1 MYYNRGQANALIG
14 DIIPDLFYLEDEGSP
29 VHEIAHE
36 AEAVISLANE
46 KQKQKL
52 LYTVDAKKWRAWSN
66 PEFLLRPF
74 GLRLEEIHQDLR
86 ESILGVLRSSF
97 SEAGYAKAI
106 AAMRINHYLGELVQL
121 PRIMN
126 HYSYN
131 FLIFGTPSTTEP
143 SGWKL
148 YGHHH
153 CLNVILRGPQI
164 VISPFFIGAEPNEID
179 EGRWI
184 GTQILHKEGEL
195 GLNLMKSLPPSFQ
208 QQAQIYRDMNDAA
221 MPEGRFQKDDQ
232 RHLCGAF
239 RDNRVI
245 PYEGF
250 RVSML
255 EQALQQQVVDILYEF
270 LVLLPASAREKKLE
284 QARRWLDQTYFF
296 GLGDIQTKILFIIE
310 FRVLSLSSNSI
321 IIPGYSCPIRSRLSF
336 TFIRL

>member
-1 MYYNRGQANALIG
+1 MVKPRI
-14 DIIPDLFYLEDEGSP
+14 
-29 VHEIAHE
+29 
-36 AEAVISLANE
+36 
-46 KQKQKL
+46 
-52 LYTVDAKKWRAWSN
+52 
-66 PEFLLRPF
+66 LLRPF
-74 GLRLEEIHQDLR
+74 GLRLGEVHQDLR
-86 ESILGVLRSSF
+86 ESILGVLKSSF

-143 SGWKL
+143 WGWSL
-148 YGHHH
+148 DGHHH

-179 EGRWI
+179 EGLWI

-195 GLNLMKSLPPSFQ
+195 GLKLMKSLPPSFQ
-208 QQAQIYRDMNDAA
+208 QQAQIYRDMKDAA
-221 MPEGRFQKDDQ
+221 MPEERFQKDDQ

-250 RVSML
+250 KVSML
-255 EQALQQQVVDILYEF
+255 EEALQQQVVDILYEF

-284 QARRWLDQTYFF
+284 QARRWLDQTYFSWIGGYTDEDPF
-296 GLGDIQTKILFIIE
+296 YYRIQSPVIVLEFDHRSGGFLSNKEPAKFHIHTLMRTPNGGDY
-310 FRVLSLSSNSI
+310 
-321 IIPGYSCPIRSRLSF
+321 GYALRI
-336 TFIRL
+336 